1 MAVFFIKS
9 SYIFCNNYLRRPNM
23 ATQGSNSSSG
33 RNYVGQNSH
42 RGPSLSPNNYDGGN
56 WPSTQ
61 SGRNSGF

>member
-1 MAVFFIKS
+1 
-9 SYIFCNNYLRRPNM
+9 M